1 MKEKAISWHR
11 QRQLASSFEK
21 TSVMIGKWA
30 KSSIGDADADA
41 RKGNLKTGHQAA
53 HLRNIQSL
61 VGGLQGLIRTF

>member
-21 TSVMIGKWA
+21 TSVMIGKWT

-41 RKGNLKTGHQAA
+41 RKGNLCPDFPQFV
-53 HLRNIQSL
+53 S
-61 VGGLQGLIRTF
+61 

>member
-21 TSVMIGKWA
+21 TSVMIGKWT

-41 RKGNLKTGHQAA
+41 RKGKFDAIFGDVTA
-53 HLRNIQSL
+53 
-61 VGGLQGLIRTF
+61 V